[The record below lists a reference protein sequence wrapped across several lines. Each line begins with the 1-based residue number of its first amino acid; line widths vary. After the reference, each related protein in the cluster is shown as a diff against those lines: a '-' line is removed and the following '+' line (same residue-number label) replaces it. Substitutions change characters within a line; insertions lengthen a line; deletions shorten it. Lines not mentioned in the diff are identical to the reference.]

1 MAPPTSTRRP
11 ARHGYFPTTVLVVED
26 ELLIRMDVVD
36 QLQTEGFQTLE
47 AGTGREALHQ
57 MEGDRQID
65 IVFTDVDMPGNVN
78 GIVLAHEVREKWP
91 SVGIIVTS
99 GQAVISVDTLPAG
112 AHFFS
117 KPYEMK
123 AIFAIIQELIA

>member
-1 MAPPTSTRRP
+1 MPVFP
-11 ARHGYFPTTVLVVED
+11 ATVLVVED

-36 QLQTEGFQTLE
+36 QLQIEGFQTLE
-47 AGTGREALHQ
+47 AGTGQEALHE
-57 MEGDRQID
+57 MEGDGQID
-65 IVFTDVDMPGNVN
+65 VVFTDVDMPGDVN
-78 GIVLAHEVREKWP
+78 GIVLAHEVRERWP

-99 GQAVISVDTLPAG
+99 GQAVIRADALPAG
-112 AHFFS
+112 ARFFS